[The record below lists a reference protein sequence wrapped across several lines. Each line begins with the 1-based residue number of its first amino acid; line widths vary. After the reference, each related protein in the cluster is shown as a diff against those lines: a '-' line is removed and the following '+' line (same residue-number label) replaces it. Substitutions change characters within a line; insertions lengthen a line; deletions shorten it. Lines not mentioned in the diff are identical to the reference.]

1 MCSDFNP
8 LSLNFCEDVFHLL
21 AYPLVA
27 RPCHVSCAMRTRNRT
42 PDFGVSSQLLCQCF
56 GQRVEGHVAEFSM
69 GSSFSQVL
77 FQITSACLC
86 FTSVCLACAVVRNG
100 NYILMFGGSRRLLLD
115 HAIINTNID
124 ACLKFKDTAAYK
136 EIS

>member
-1 MCSDFNP
+1 MYICIIEKVFEFQLMMQNMYV
-8 LSLNFCEDVFHLL
+8 LCCKWLCFHLL

-42 PDFGVSSQLLCQCF
+42 PDFGVSSQPLCQCF

-100 NYILMFGGSRRLLLD
+100 NYILMFGGSRRLYLITL
-115 HAIINTNID
+115 
-124 ACLKFKDTAAYK
+124 
-136 EIS
+136 